1 MAGYQ
6 GLLPN
11 ILDGGNIQSI
21 IHNNGKGKVERNSP
35 YLIFHQAANRKPI
48 SAIRFGD
55 YKLVKH
61 WIYNKLELFDL
72 STDIEEKVDLSKKM
86 PDIVKK
92 LDKALIKF
100 LEDADAET
108 KQTKT

>member
-1 MAGYQ
+1 M
-6 GLLPN
+6 
-11 ILDGGNIQSI
+11 
-21 IHNNGKGKVERNSP
+21 KRNSP

-55 YKLVKH
+55 YKLVKD
-61 WIYNKLELFDL
+61 WRYNKLELFDL
-72 STDIEEKVDLSKKM
+72 SRDIEEKVDLSKKK
-86 PDIVKK
+86 PDLVKK

-108 KQTKT
+108 KQIKT